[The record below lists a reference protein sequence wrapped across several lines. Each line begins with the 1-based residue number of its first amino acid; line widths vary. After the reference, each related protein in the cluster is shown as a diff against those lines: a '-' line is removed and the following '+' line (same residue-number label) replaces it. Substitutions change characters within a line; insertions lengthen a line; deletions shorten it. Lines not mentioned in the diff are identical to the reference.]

1 MISFPIYLDNNAT
14 TKLDPLVLEAM
25 MPYLTE
31 NYGNA
36 ASVQHSY
43 GWVADEAVKI
53 ARQEI
58 ATSIN
63 ALPQEIVLT
72 SGSTES
78 DNLAIKGVWEAYR
91 SKGNHIITVKT
102 EHKAVLDTC
111 AYVDKHGGEITYLDV
126 DQNGQIDLNEL
137 RKSIKKETILIAIMY
152 ANNETGAIQ
161 PINEIGEIAHANNI
175 LFFCDAT
182 QAIGKINVDVQA
194 SNIDLMA
201 MSAHKIHGP
210 KGVGALF
217 LRRRSP
223 RVTILEQM
231 NGGDHESGRRSGT
244 LNVPGIVG
252 MGKAFSL
259 AMENLDNEIKRLE
272 KLRDE
277 LELFIVQNVKKCHV
291 NGAKYR
297 LPHVTNISFVEPNS
311 NQLLA
316 AFRSKLAVSAGSAC
330 TSAKNEPSYVLL
342 AMGLGEQLANSVIRI
357 SLSRFTTQEEIDF
370 AKEFIV
376 KTVNE
381 LQS

>member
-14 TKLDPLVLEAM
+14 TKLDPLVLAAM

-58 ATSIN
+58 ATTIN
-63 ALPQEIVLT
+63 ALPQEIVFT
-72 SGSTES
+72 SGATES
-78 DNLAIKGVWEAYR
+78 DNLALKGVWEAYK
-91 SKGNHIITVKT
+91 SKGNHIITVST
-102 EHKAVLDTC
+102 EHKAVLDSC
-111 AYVDKHGGEITYLDV
+111 AYIEAHGGEVTYLNV
-126 DQNGQIDLNEL
+126 DENGQIDLVDLQKNI
-137 RKSIKKETILIAIMY
+137 KSSTILIAVMF
-152 ANNETGAIQ
+152 ANNETGVLQ
-161 PINEIGEIAHANNI
+161 PIEKIGEIAHANNV

-182 QAIGKINVDVQA
+182 QAIGKTKIDVQNL
-194 SNIDLMA
+194 NIDLMA
-201 MSAHKIHGP
+201 MSGHKIHGP
-210 KGVGALF
+210 KGIGALY

-231 NGGDHESGRRSGT
+231 NGGDHENGRRSGT

-259 AMENLDNEIKRLE
+259 AMDNLDTEISRLE
-272 KLRDE
+272 KLLDD
-277 LELFIVQNVKKCHV
+277 LENFIVQNIPNCHV
-291 NGAKYR
+291 NGKKNR
-297 LPHVTNISFVEPNS
+297 LPHVTNISFFEPNS

-330 TSAKNEPSYVLL
+330 TSSKNEPSYVLE
-342 AMGLGEQLANSVIRI
+342 AMGLGVQAANSAIRI
-357 SLSRFTTQEEIDF
+357 SLSRFTTKEEIDF
-370 AKEFIV
+370 AKIFIV
-376 KTVNE
+376 ETVKG
-381 LQS
+381 LQL